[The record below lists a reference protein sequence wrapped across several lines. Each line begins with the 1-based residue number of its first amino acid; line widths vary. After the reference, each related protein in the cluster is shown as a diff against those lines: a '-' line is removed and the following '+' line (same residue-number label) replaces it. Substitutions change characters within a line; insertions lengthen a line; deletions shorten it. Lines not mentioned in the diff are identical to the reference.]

1 MRSIRKSNMNDKDH
15 DLLIKVA
22 GQINNIEKLLGNHLA
37 HSDKR
42 ELLYLSV
49 ILGSV
54 ATALIAVCTSLL

>member
-1 MRSIRKSNMNDKDH
+1 MNDKDH